1 MIFEKSKMEAYAARR
16 SDQDNRKFAKK
27 VQQAKLQARK
37 DSKKQHMDALE
48 KWRKR
53 NKG

>member
-1 MIFEKSKMEAYAARR
+1 MEKYATRR

-27 VQQAKLQARK
+27 VQQAKLQERK
-37 DSKKQHMDALE
+37 DSKKQHMDSLD